1 MSRTRIGIYAAISL
15 IPLVAALWIAGFD
28 PNYLLGNY
36 VTTTDAFVTG
46 DLVQASAPA
55 GGQVTKIL
63 TDVGD
68 NVQSGQT
75 VAYLVEPA
83 QPTTRLPLVPQVR
96 APGAGTVVHLSVLV
110 GQNVAAGQSVAT
122 IADLSKLWVVAP
134 VDEGSFSMV
143 RQGQAAQVYIPAL
156 NQYFNGEVSQLLPD
170 MSETA
175 PRTAGAASTTSATR
189 SNNEVPVRVDFSY
202 GSALVYPGMT
212 ANVTIY
218 VRR

>member
-110 GQNVAAGQSVAT
+110 GQNIAAGQSVAT

-170 MSETA
+170 MSATA
-175 PRTAGAASTTSATR
+175 PRTAGAASSTSATR

-212 ANVTIY
+212 VNVTIY

>member
-134 VDEGSFSMV
+134 VDEGS
-143 RQGQAAQVYIPAL
+143 
-156 NQYFNGEVSQLLPD
+156 
-170 MSETA
+170 
-175 PRTAGAASTTSATR
+175 
-189 SNNEVPVRVDFSY
+189 
-202 GSALVYPGMT
+202 
-212 ANVTIY
+212 
-218 VRR
+218 

>member
-1 MSRTRIGIYAAISL
+1 
-15 IPLVAALWIAGFD
+15 
-28 PNYLLGNY
+28 
-36 VTTTDAFVTG
+36 
-46 DLVQASAPA
+46 
-55 GGQVTKIL
+55 KIL

-83 QPTTRLPLVPQVR
+83 QPTTRLLLVLQVR

-134 VDEGSFSMV
+134 VDEGSSSMV

-170 MSETA
+170 MSATA
-175 PRTAGAASTTSATR
+175 PRTAGAASTTSAAR